1 MNFQISPD
9 LFEFAANL
17 RRVVENDTPVKQ
29 GLMFALGRRYGLTV
43 KTLAG
48 MGKRSESHVR
58 RMLRLLELPNED
70 VIAISAGASYSPR
83 LSRARSA
90 PLLPKLPVRA
100 VAPISSQAG
109 QLGCSGFLSRSM
121 RSWLNKPIP

>member
-1 MNFQISPD
+1 V
-9 LFEFAANL
+9 FAVNL
-17 RRVVENDTPVKQ
+17 RQVVENDTPIRQ

-48 MGKRSESHVR
+48 MAKCSESHLR

-83 LSRARSA
+83 LSHARSA
-90 PLLPKLPVRA
+90 RPPLPKLPVRA
-100 VAPISSQAG
+100 VAPIRSQAG
-109 QLGCSGFLSRSM
+109 
-121 RSWLNKPIP
+121 